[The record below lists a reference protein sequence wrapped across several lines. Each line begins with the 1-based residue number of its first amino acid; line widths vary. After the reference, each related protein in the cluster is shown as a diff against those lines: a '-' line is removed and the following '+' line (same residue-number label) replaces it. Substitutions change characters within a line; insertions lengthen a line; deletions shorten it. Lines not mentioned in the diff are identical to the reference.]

1 MAIELTPGRAL
12 TDGDLLELI
21 KIELNKPASY
31 VEPVLVLKLGAARE
45 RIEKHGIMLDMTSYD
60 DAELLVAYAAWLYRL
75 KGEDPEKTAM
85 PAMLKRALNDRIIAA
100 VGARSGAEELA
111 YA

>member
-1 MAIELTPGRAL
+1 MALELTPGRAL
-12 TDGDLLELI
+12 ADGALLELL

-100 VGARSGAEELA
+100 VGARSGAEELT

>member
-12 TDGDLLELI
+12 TDGDLLELL
-21 KIELNKPASY
+21 KIELNKPASF

-85 PAMLKRALNDRIIAA
+85 PLMLKRALNDRIIAA
-100 VGARSGAEELA
+100 VGARSGAEELT

>member
-1 MAIELTPGRAL
+1 MALELTPGRAL
-12 TDGDLLELI
+12 ADGDLLELL

-60 DAELLVAYAAWLYRL
+60 DTELLVAYAAWLYRL

-100 VGARSGAEELA
+100 VGDRSGAEELT

>member
-1 MAIELTPGRAL
+1 MALELTPGRAL
-12 TDGDLLELI
+12 TDGDLLELL
-21 KIELNKPASY
+21 KIELNKPAAY

-100 VGARSGAEELA
+100 VGARSGAEELT

>member
-1 MAIELTPGRAL
+1 MATLL
-12 TDGDLLELI
+12 TDSNLLELL
-21 KIELNKPASY
+21 KIELNKPAAY
-31 VEPVLVLKLGAARE
+31 VSPVLELKLGAARE

-75 KGEDPEKTAM
+75 KNEDPEKTAM
-85 PAMLKRALNDRIIAA
+85 PAMLKRALHDRIIAA
-100 VGARSGAEELA
+100 VGDRSGAEELT

>member
-1 MAIELTPGRAL
+1 MAALL
-12 TDGDLLELI
+12 TDENLLELL
-21 KIELNKPASY
+21 KIELNKPAAY
-31 VEPVLVLKLGAARE
+31 VSPVLELKLGAARE

-75 KGEDPEKTAM
+75 KNEDPEKTAM

-100 VGARSGAEELA
+100 VGDRSGAEELT

>member
-1 MAIELTPGRAL
+1 MAALL
-12 TDGDLLELI
+12 TDENLLELL
-21 KIELNKPASY
+21 KIELNKPAAY
-31 VEPVLVLKLGAARE
+31 VSPVLELKLGAARE

-75 KGEDPEKTAM
+75 KNEDPEKTAM

-100 VGARSGAEELA
+100 VGARSGAEELT

>member
-12 TDGDLLELI
+12 TDGDLLELL
-21 KIELNKPASY
+21 KIELNKPASF
-31 VEPVLVLKLGAARE
+31 VEPVLVLKLRAARE

-60 DAELLVAYAAWLYRL
+60 DAELIVAYAAWLYRL
-75 KGEDPEKTAM
+75 KNEDPEKTAM
-85 PAMLKRALNDRIIAA
+85 PLMLKRALNDRIIAA
-100 VGARSGAEELA
+100 VGARSGAEELT